1 MNYKL
6 KCSCLYL
13 YVSKWDTVLF
23 ARLCVSSQ
31 CDPAGSRLDHHWLGL
46 RAIPARPQSSDGR
59 GLKDKRSRQTRPF
72 GQKPA
77 GFGLLLP
84 VKNEETETLPV
95 LHCEVN
101 WLTQPCHYKVNTD
114 AHKRTLWENMF
125 VFLICLFIYLFFY
138 PAEQG
143 LFQDMFNGMT
153 LVSCQIFVSSVPL

>member
-31 CDPAGSRLDHHWLGL
+31 CDPAGSRLDHRWLGL
-46 RAIPARPQSSDGR
+46 RAIPPRPQSSDGR
-59 GLKDKRSRQTRPF
+59 GLTTQQTNASFRPKTSGVWTPASCEEWGSRDSPSASLW
-72 GQKPA
+72 GQLAHPTGSLQSKHRRTQ
-77 GFGLLLP
+77 
-84 VKNEETETLPV
+84 VHTLKK
-95 LHCEVN
+95 L
-101 WLTQPCHYKVNTD
+101 
-114 AHKRTLWENMF
+114 
-125 VFLICLFIYLFFY
+125 CLFFYMFIYLFFY

-143 LFQDMFNGMT
+143 LFQDMFNDMT